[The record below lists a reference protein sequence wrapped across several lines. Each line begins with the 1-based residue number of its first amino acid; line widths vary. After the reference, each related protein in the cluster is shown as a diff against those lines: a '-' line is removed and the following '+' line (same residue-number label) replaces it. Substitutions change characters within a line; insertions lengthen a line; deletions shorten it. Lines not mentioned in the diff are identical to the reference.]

1 MKTRVSPAI
10 VGAFAIGA
18 FALGTMALLFF
29 GGVSFFHKQQRF
41 VVYFDESIQ
50 GLNLGSPV
58 KLRGVGVGRVVDL
71 GVRYEPQSNHS
82 LVAVVCEF
90 DRNMVTD
97 NKGVMI
103 DVSNKA
109 ELQTLVGR
117 GLRAQLG
124 LVGLATGLLYVE
136 LDFLDP
142 ALYPAGNSPG
152 DVRYPVVPSI
162 PSTIAEFQASVTEI
176 LTRVKRIDFEGLVND
191 VKDVLTDTRRQ
202 VDSVDL
208 KGLVAQWQKTGAS
221 MDALASSPDL
231 RQVPANLNATLAD
244 LRKTLAAVRASL
256 NKVDMQV
263 DADGRSLQSALAQ
276 SETTLRQ
283 FDTTA
288 ENLRRLIDA
297 QQYLG
302 SDSHRALAQLAS
314 AAEAIQRL
322 ADFLDRNPNALLS
335 GRKPPQ

>member
-1 MKTRVSPAI
+1 MRTRLSPTI

-71 GVRYEPQSNHS
+71 GIRYEPQTNRS

-97 NKGVMI
+97 GKGQMI
-103 DVSNKA
+103 DVSDKA
-109 ELQTLVGR
+109 RLKDLVDH

-124 LVGLATGLLYVE
+124 VIGLATGLLYVE

-142 ALYPAGNSPG
+142 AQYPAGNDPS
-152 DVRYPVVPSI
+152 DRRYPVVPSV
-162 PSTIAEFQASVTEI
+162 PSTISEFQASITEI
-176 LTRVKRIDFEGLVND
+176 LTRIKRIDFEGLVSD
-191 VKDVLTDTRRQ
+191 VKSLLTDTRRQ
-202 VDSVDL
+202 VNGMDL
-208 KGLVAQWQKTGAS
+208 KGLVAQWEKTGATI
-221 MDALASSPDL
+221 DALASSSDV
-231 RQVPANLNATLAD
+231 RQLPANLNAALADVRRTLAD
-244 LRKTLAAVRASL
+244 VRAAL
-256 NKVDMQV
+256 GKVGTQV
-263 DADGRSLQSALAQ
+263 DADGKTLQAALTQ

-283 FDTTA
+283 FDQVA
-288 ENLRRLIDA
+288 ANLRRLVAA

-302 SDSHRALAQLAS
+302 SDSHHALSQLAE
-314 AAEAIQRL
+314 AAESIQRL

-335 GRKPPQ
+335 GRKPPK

>member
-71 GVRYEPQSNHS
+71 GVRYEPRSNHS

-97 NKGVMI
+97 DKGAMI

-109 ELQTLVGR
+109 ELQTLVAHGM
-117 GLRAQLG
+117 RAQLG

-142 ALYPAGNSPG
+142 AQYPAGDFPR

-162 PSTIAEFQASVTEI
+162 PSTIAEFQASITEI
-176 LTRVKRIDFEGLVND
+176 LTRVRKIDFEGLVND
-191 VKDVLTDTRRQ
+191 VKGVLADTRRQ

-221 MDALASSPDL
+221 LDAFASSPDML
-231 RQVPANLNATLAD
+231 QMPASLNTTLAD
-244 LRKTLAAVRASL
+244 VRKTLAAVRASL
-256 NKVDMQV
+256 NRVDMQV

-288 ENLRRLIDA
+288 ANLRRLIDA

-302 SDSHRALAQLAS
+302 SDSHRALAQLAA

-335 GRKPPQ
+335 GRKLPQ